1 MERREFITLLCGGA
15 AVWPLTARAQHPG
28 MPVVGFLGARSPE
41 EKNSADLLA
50 ALRAGLG
57 ETGFIEDRNVMIEF
71 RWAKDHYDLLP
82 ALARDLVT
90 LQVAAILASGVA
102 ACLAAKA
109 ATSTIPIVFLTG
121 VDPIQLGL
129 VTSLNR
135 PTGNVTGVTILTNT
149 LAPKQLQLLR
159 EVLPTATLLGFLA
172 NPKSPIVE
180 TDTRAVQSAASTTG
194 QNILVVNASSDG
206 ELDTAFT
213 ALVQQHAEALL
224 VMSDPFLNSRLE
236 KIVALAARY
245 TLPAMYQF
253 REYPVAGGLMSYGT
267 VLADAFHQ
275 MGIYTGK
282 ILKGAKPADL
292 PVEQAVKVQ
301 LVINLKTAKAL
312 GITIPIPVLGRAD
325 EVIE

>member
-1 MERREFITLLCGGA
+1 
-15 AVWPLTARAQHPG
+15 
-28 MPVVGFLGARSPE
+28 
-41 EKNSADLLA
+41 
-50 ALRAGLG
+50 LRAGLG

-159 EVLPTATLLGFLA
+159 EVLPTATLVGFLA

-194 QNILVVNASSDG
+194 QKILVVNASSDG

>member
-1 MERREFITLLCGGA
+1 MERREFITLLCGA
-15 AVWPLTARAQHPG
+15 AAAWPLTARAQQPA
-28 MPVVGFLGARSPE
+28 MPVVGFLSARSRE
-41 EKNSADLLA
+41 DAADLLT

-90 LQVAAILASGVA
+90 HQVSAILSSGVA

-109 ATSTIPIVFLTG
+109 ATSTIPVVFLSG
-121 VDPIQLGL
+121 VDPVQAGL
-129 VTSLNR
+129 VSSLNR

-172 NPKSPIVE
+172 NQKSPIVE
-180 TDTRAVQSAASTTG
+180 TDTRAVQFAASTTG
-194 QNILVVNASSDG
+194 QKILVVNASNDA
-206 ELDTAFT
+206 ELETAFT

-245 TLPAMYQF
+245 ALPAMYQF
-253 REYPVAGGLMSYGT
+253 ANIRWP
-267 VLADAFHQ
+267 
-275 MGIYTGK
+275 
-282 ILKGAKPADL
+282 GA
-292 PVEQAVKVQ
+292 
-301 LVINLKTAKAL
+301 
-312 GITIPIPVLGRAD
+312 
-325 EVIE
+325 

>member
-194 QNILVVNASSDG
+194 RKILVVNASSDG

>member
-1 MERREFITLLCGGA
+1 
-15 AVWPLTARAQHPG
+15 

-41 EKNSADLLA
+41 EKNSADLFA

-159 EVLPTATLLGFLA
+159 EVLPTATLVGFLA

-194 QNILVVNASSDG
+194 QKILVVNASSDG

>member
-1 MERREFITLLCGGA
+1 
-15 AVWPLTARAQHPG
+15 

-90 LQVAAILASGVA
+90 LQVTAILASGVA

-159 EVLPTATLLGFLA
+159 EVLPTATLVGFLA

-194 QNILVVNASSDG
+194 QKILVVNASSDG

-236 KIVALAARY
+236 KIVR
-245 TLPAMYQF
+245 
-253 REYPVAGGLMSYGT
+253 YGT

>member
-28 MPVVGFLGARSPE
+28 MPVVSFLGARSPE

-159 EVLPTATLLGFLA
+159 EVLPTATLVGFLA

-194 QNILVVNASSDG
+194 QKILVVNASSDG

>member
-159 EVLPTATLLGFLA
+159 EVLPTATLVGFLA

-194 QNILVVNASSDG
+194 QKILVVNASSDG

>member
-1 MERREFITLLCGGA
+1 MERREFIRLLGGTVA
-15 AVWPLTARAQHPG
+15 AWPLAARGQQSP
-28 MPVVGFLGARSPE
+28 MPVVGFLNARSPE
-41 EKNSADLLA
+41 ASADLLA

-57 ETGFIEDRNVMIEF
+57 EIGFIEDHNVKIEF
-71 RWAKDHYDLLP
+71 RWAEDHYERLP
-82 ALARDLVT
+82 ELARDLVT
-90 LQVAAILASGVA
+90 HQVAAILASGVA

-109 ATSTIPIVFLTG
+109 ATSTIPVVFVSG
-121 VDPIQLGL
+121 VDPVQLGL

-159 EVLPTATLLGFLA
+159 EVLPTATLVGFLA
-172 NPKSPIVE
+172 NPKSPIAE
-180 TDTRAVQSAASTTG
+180 TDTRAVQSAARATG
-194 QNILVVNASSDG
+194 QKIFVVNASSDG
-206 ELDTAFT
+206 ELDTAFA
-213 ALVQQHAEALL
+213 ALTQQHAEALL

-236 KIVALAARY
+236 KIVELAARY
-245 TLPAMYQF
+245 ALPAMYQF

-275 MGIYTGK
+275 MGIYAGK

-292 PVEQAVKVQ
+292 PVQQSVKVQ
-301 LVINLKTAKAL
+301 LIINLRTAKAL
-312 GITIPIPVLGRAD
+312 GVTFPIPVLGRAD